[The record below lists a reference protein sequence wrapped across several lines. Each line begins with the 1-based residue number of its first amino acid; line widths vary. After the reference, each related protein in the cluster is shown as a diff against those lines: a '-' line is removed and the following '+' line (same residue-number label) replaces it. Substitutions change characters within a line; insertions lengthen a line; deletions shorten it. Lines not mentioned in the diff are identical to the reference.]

1 MSEPH
6 RAIGWKYDLPA
17 THAPGLVGPDI
28 ANLDPPPNHVD
39 EISIE
44 IPRPPM
50 KLRGFS
56 LITGTLALTATTS
69 ITVAAMYY
77 NFFVAIRADLEFIA
91 LFLGA
96 NITATLLLAPYIRMD
111 IEQPRDEPIRF
122 NRQRRKVYFYQYRT
136 DLFHPFS
143 IKRWGI
149 KPVAYDWDNLTAEA
163 YRVYAPMGFGGL
175 MEKVMI
181 SICKPGT
188 DEVIDRVLFADSI
201 EVGEQYWAIVRLFM
215 QQGPEALPNFVHSP
229 WDWNEGIHSNP
240 FDQRAPKVQWPAE
253 MDRESRTAPA
263 REEQR

>member
-17 THAPGLVGPDI
+17 IHAPSLVKPGMAD
-28 ANLDPPPNHVD
+28 LDPPPNHVD
-39 EISIE
+39 EIAIE
-44 IPRPPM
+44 IPRPPL
-50 KLRGFS
+50 KLRGLS
-56 LITGTLALTATTS
+56 LITGTITLIATTS
-69 ITVAAMYY
+69 ITAAAIYY
-77 NFFVAIRADLEFIA
+77 NFFLATRADLEFIA

-96 NITATLLLAPYIRMD
+96 NIMAILLLAPYIRMD

-122 NRQRRKVYFYQYRT
+122 NRQRRKVYFYQYKT

-149 KPVAYDWDNLTAEA
+149 KPVVYDWDDLTAEA
-163 YRVYAPMGFGGL
+163 YRLYAPMGYGGL

-188 DEVIDRVLFADSI
+188 NEVIDRVLFADSI
-201 EVGEQYWAIVRLFM
+201 ETGEQYWAIVRLFM
-215 QQGPEALPNFVHSP
+215 QQGPEALPDFVHSP
-229 WDWNEGIHSNP
+229 WDWNEGVHSNP

-253 MDRESRTAPA
+253 MDLESRTAPP
-263 REEQR
+263 EEHR